1 MRPQLLEKF
10 CVGFCHLRCIV
21 GHTKKKEGDIVED
34 VQLVHALQTR
44 QDGAMEQF
52 QTAYIP
58 SAAVH
63 HLSVLHIQ
71 EDGHIGGPDSG
82 NL

>member
-1 MRPQLLEKF
+1 M
-10 CVGFCHLRCIV
+10 
-21 GHTKKKEGDIVED
+21 ED
-34 VQLVHALQTR
+34 VQPVHVLQTR

-52 QTAYIP
+52 QTAYTP